1 MKEIFYNGTVVTLC
15 GQTAEAIGVCD
26 GRIVSVGT
34 TDEVE
39 KSLAGAV
46 RTDLNG
52 AALLPAFIDAHGHFA
67 ATAES
72 LRETDGSCD
81 IETLLTRLSE
91 RTAVS
96 PDGTWIKAR
105 DFDPAVS
112 ADNRYPDRA
121 ELDRAA
127 PHHPVVVQHPSRH
140 MGVFNTAGLHAV
152 GARTE
157 DYPDGYA
164 EETAY
169 VRLCRKI
176 PLPSP
181 AEFLS
186 AAEAAERLYLSNGI
200 ATVQEGMMTKELL
213 PLYKHLSHRQPKI
226 DIVGYPAPAAFGA
239 YKEAFGVS
247 DGYRRGFRIGG
258 VKVILDGSPQAE
270 TVWLRAPYADGK
282 NGTAAM
288 TDAELADAIGLAY
301 GEGVQ
306 ILAHCNGD
314 AAAAQ
319 FIRVLDRFG
328 RRFPANRPP
337 VMIHAQLTGIDQLDD
352 IKRLGIVPSFFV
364 AHTYHWGDTHIRN
377 LGYDR
382 AAHISP
388 AESARKKG
396 IAFTFHQDAPVIAPD
411 MLETIWCARTRRT
424 GSGRILGA
432 DQRVPAED
440 AVKAVTVHAAMQYG
454 EANNKGALGPNY
466 AADMVALSVNPLT
479 ASPEAIK
486 EASVLFTVKDGRT
499 VYSAR

>member
-1 MKEIFYNGTVVTLC
+1 MEEIFYNGDILTMC
-15 GQTAEAIGVCD
+15 GQTAEAVGVRD

-34 TDEVE
+34 AAEAR
-39 KSLAGAV
+39 KALAGAAE
-46 RTDLNG
+46 TDLDG

-67 ATAES
+67 AVAES
-72 LRETDGSCD
+72 LRETDGACD
-81 IETLLTRLSE
+81 IKTLLTRLSE
-91 RTAVS
+91 RAAVS
-96 PDGTWIKAR
+96 PAGTWIKAR
-105 DFDPAVS
+105 DFDPA
-112 ADNRYPDRA
+112 ATPEKRYPTLS

-127 PHHPVVVQHPSRH
+127 PNHPVVVQHPSRH

-152 GARTE
+152 GMRTE
-157 DYPDGYA
+157 DCPDGYA

-169 VRLCRKI
+169 VRLCRNI

-181 AEFLS
+181 ADFLA
-186 AAEAAERLYLSNGI
+186 AAEAAGRLYLSHGI
-200 ATVQEGMMTKELL
+200 TTVQEGMMTKELL
-213 PLYKHLSHRQPKI
+213 PLYKHLSRRQPDV
-226 DIVGYPAPAAFGA
+226 DIVGYPAPDAFGA
-239 YKEAFGVS
+239 YKDAFGVW
-247 DGYRRGFRIGG
+247 DCYRGGFRIGG
-258 VKVILDGSPQAE
+258 VKVILDGSPQAG
-270 TVWLRAPYADGK
+270 TAWLRAPYADGK
-282 NGTAAM
+282 NGAAAM
-288 TDAELADAIGLAY
+288 TDAELIDAIGLAY

-319 FIRVLDRFG
+319 FIRALDRFG
-328 RRFPANRPP
+328 HRFPENRPP

-364 AHTYHWGDTHIRN
+364 AHTYHWGDAHIRN
-377 LGYDR
+377 LGFDR

-411 MLETIWCARTRRT
+411 MLETLWCARTRRT
-424 GSGRILGA
+424 KSGRVLGA
-432 DQRVPAED
+432 DQCVPAED

-454 EANNKGALGPNY
+454 EANQKGALCLNY

-479 ASPEAIK
+479 ASPEAVK
-486 EASVLFTVKDGRT
+486 DAAVLFTVKGGRK